1 MSRFDSHLHKMV
13 LGVLK
18 RFDIFLHQLTVNAIM
33 RMGVFIWAVRSQDVE
48 PSVDCFCEI
57 NELHYQKKVVGR
69 LHLHDNFGYY
79 KFAYR
84 KEAQFLALVY
94 RSKWAK

>member
-1 MSRFDSHLHKMV
+1 MV
-13 LGVLK
+13 LRVLK

-33 RMGVFIWAVRSQDVE
+33 RVGVFSWAVRSQDVE
-48 PSVDCFCEI
+48 PSVDCFYEI
-57 NELHYQKKVVGR
+57 HELHYQKKVVGR
-69 LHLHDNFGYY
+69 LHLHDNFDYY